1 MLTKVI
7 LPTLSSFVKDQFTK
21 VVEFRRTLTTEISSI
36 NQELPRK
43 VANIALKTIQI
54 IAGVAVVATLPLALL
69 ISVNLLLIAPVAII
83 AGLAAHIASNK
94 LFGESYVN
102 PLKSLKTDMNSVR
115 IPNGRSWLKNIQSLE
130 KDLKE
135 QIAFVKSKNPACQ
148 HDLSVIALPLDNLK
162 TISSLFILINDANKH
177 GKKNQ
182 GHASQTNQKPF
193 EINQDYVNKLNPNY
207 LNKIAACVDKMQN
220 DPEWLKKTTQSIVD
234 KHKNRITPLQLLDE
248 LIEANATSQEA

>member
-1 MLTKVI
+1 MHTKVN

-21 VVEFRRTLTTEISSI
+21 VVEFRRTLTLEISSI

-43 VANIALKTIQI
+43 VADIALKTIQI
-54 IAGVAVVATLPLALL
+54 IACVAVVSTLPLALL

-102 PLKSLKTDMNSVR
+102 PLKSLKTDMNSLR
-115 IPNGRSWLKNIQSLE
+115 IPNGRTWLKNIQSLE

-135 QIAFVKSKNPACQ
+135 QISFVKSKNPACQ
-148 HDLSVIALPLDNLK
+148 HNLSEIALPLDNLK
-162 TISSLFILINDANKH
+162 TISSLFVLIHNAKKH
-177 GKKNQ
+177 IKKNKGLAPQ
-182 GHASQTNQKPF
+182 SDRKPL
-193 EINQDYVNKLNPNY
+193 EINQDYLNKLTPNY
-207 LNKIAACVDKMQN
+207 LNKIAACVEKMQN

-234 KHKNRITPLQLLDE
+234 KHKHRINPLQLLDE
-248 LIEANATSQEA
+248 LIEANTSKQDT